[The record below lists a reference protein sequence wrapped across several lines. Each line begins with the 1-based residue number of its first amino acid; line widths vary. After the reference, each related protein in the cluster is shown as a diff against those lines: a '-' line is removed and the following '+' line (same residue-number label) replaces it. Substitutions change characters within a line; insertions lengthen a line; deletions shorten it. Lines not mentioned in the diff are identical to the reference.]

1 MFYLYAVCVNEN
13 RWKRTPE
20 ASFTKYLKANHID
33 KDKDTEIGHQSMYAQ
48 LNRLS
53 IIFNK

>member
-20 ASFTKYLKANHID
+20 GSVTKYLKANHID

-48 LNRLS
+48 
-53 IIFNK
+53 